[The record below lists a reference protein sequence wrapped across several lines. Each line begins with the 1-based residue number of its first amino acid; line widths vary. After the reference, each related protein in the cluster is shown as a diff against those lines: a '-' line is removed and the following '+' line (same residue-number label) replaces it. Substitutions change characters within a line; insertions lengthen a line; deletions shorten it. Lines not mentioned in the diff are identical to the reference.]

1 MADNNEMSIDTSFS
15 IQDTIELGAGS
26 QELLNGLL
34 EPETSTAKPEDITP
48 ITTTVEDNPITK
60 KTEVVDDKKQT
71 NTLASFLTD
80 GQEDEE
86 ETTTTDQTTITPVN
100 EHTQEEASQFE
111 LLSNDLL
118 KLGVFTQEEGE
129 EIPKTPE
136 EFLEKFS
143 SEKKKGAQE
152 IVENFIG
159 QFGED
164 YQNAF
169 DAIFVKGVDPKEYF
183 TTYNNI
189 VNFAELDLTQESNQR
204 KVVKQALLDQGYEED
219 EADAEVERIQGYGD
233 LEQVSQKHHKVL
245 VKKETKKLAEIEEN
259 SQRVLQQKAQIR
271 NQYISNVQ
279 SILEEK
285 VKTKDFDGIP
295 VNPKLASEVSD
306 YLLVDKWKTPSG
318 ETLSDFDR
326 EILDLKKPENHSKK
340 VKYALLLKLLEK
352 DPTLSTIQKAG
363 VTTSTN
369 KLFESVTRQTAKKPI
384 TTNTTQSAPWAN
396 LK

>member
-34 EPETSTAKPEDITP
+34 EPETQTAKPEDITP

-60 KTEVVDDKKQT
+60 QTEVVDENKST
-71 NTLASFLTD
+71 NTLASFLT
-80 GQEDEE
+80 GSKEEE
-86 ETTTTDQTTITPVN
+86 ETTTTEQTTQTPINN
-100 EHTQEEASQFE
+100 EEGEETSQFE

-143 SEKKKGAQE
+143 AEKKKGAQE

-169 DAIFVKGVDPKEYF
+169 DAIFVKGADPKEYF

-189 VNFAELDLTQESNQR
+189 VNFAELDLTQESNQKR
-204 KVVKQALLDQGYEED
+204 VVKQALLDQGYEED

-245 VKKETKKLAEIEEN
+245 VKKETKKLAELEEN
-259 SQRVLQQKAQIR
+259 SQRVLQQKAHIR
-271 NQYISNVQ
+271 NQYITNVQ
-279 SILEEK
+279 TILEEK
-285 VKTKDFDGIP
+285 IKAKDFDGIP

-306 YLLVDKWKTPSG
+306 FLLVDKWKLPSG

-326 EILDLKKPENHSKK
+326 EILDLKKPENHTKK

-363 VTTSTN
+363 VTTTTN

-384 TTNTTQSAPWAN
+384 TTNATQSAPWAN

>member
-34 EPETSTAKPEDITP
+34 EPETQTAKPEDITP

-60 KTEVVDDKKQT
+60 QTEVVDENKST
-71 NTLASFLTD
+71 NTLASFLT
-80 GQEDEE
+80 GSKEEE
-86 ETTTTDQTTITPVN
+86 ETTTTEQTTQTPINN
-100 EHTQEEASQFE
+100 EEGEETSQFE

-143 SEKKKGAQE
+143 AEKKKGAQE

-169 DAIFVKGVDPKEYF
+169 DAIFVKGADPKEYF

-189 VNFAELDLTQESNQR
+189 VNFAELDLTQESNQKR
-204 KVVKQALLDQGYEED
+204 VVKQALLDQGYEED

-245 VKKETKKLAEIEEN
+245 VKKETKKLAELEEN
-259 SQRVLQQKAQIR
+259 SQRVLQQKAHIR

-279 SILEEK
+279 TILEEK
-285 VKTKDFDGIP
+285 IKAKDFDGIP

-306 YLLVDKWKTPSG
+306 FLLVDKWKLPSG

-326 EILDLKKPENHSKK
+326 EILDLKKPENHTKK

-363 VTTSTN
+363 VTTTTN

-384 TTNTTQSAPWAN
+384 TTNATQSAPWAN

>member
-34 EPETSTAKPEDITP
+34 EPETQTAKPEDITP

-60 KTEVVDDKKQT
+60 QTEVVDENKST
-71 NTLASFLTD
+71 NTLASFLT
-80 GQEDEE
+80 GGEEQE
-86 ETTTTDQTTITPVN
+86 ETTTTEQTTQTPINN
-100 EHTQEEASQFE
+100 EEGEETSQFE

-143 SEKKKGAQE
+143 AEKKKGAQE

-169 DAIFVKGVDPKEYF
+169 DAIFVKGADPKEYF

-189 VNFAELDLTQESNQR
+189 VNFAELDLTQESNQKR
-204 KVVKQALLDQGYEED
+204 VVKQALLDQGYEED

-245 VKKETKKLAEIEEN
+245 VKKETKKLAELEEN
-259 SQRVLQQKAQIR
+259 SQRVLQQKAHIR
-271 NQYISNVQ
+271 NQYITNVQ
-279 SILEEK
+279 TILEEK
-285 VKTKDFDGIP
+285 IKAKDFDGIP

-306 YLLVDKWKTPSG
+306 FLLVDKWKLPSG

-326 EILDLKKPENHSKK
+326 EILDLKKPENHTKK

-363 VTTSTN
+363 VTTTTN

-384 TTNTTQSAPWAN
+384 TTNATQSAPWAN

>member
-34 EPETSTAKPEDITP
+34 EPETQTAKPEDITP

-60 KTEVVDDKKQT
+60 QTEVVDENKST
-71 NTLASFLTD
+71 NTLASFLT
-80 GQEDEE
+80 GSKEEE
-86 ETTTTDQTTITPVN
+86 ETTTTEQTTQTPINN
-100 EHTQEEASQFE
+100 EEGEETSQFE

-143 SEKKKGAQE
+143 AEKKKGAQE

-169 DAIFVKGVDPKEYF
+169 DAIFVKGADPKEYF

-189 VNFAELDLTQESNQR
+189 VNFAELDLTQESNQKR
-204 KVVKQALLDQGYEED
+204 VVKQALLDQGYEED

-245 VKKETKKLAEIEEN
+245 VKKETKKLAELEEN
-259 SQRVLQQKAQIR
+259 SQRVLQQKAHIR
-271 NQYISNVQ
+271 NQYITNVQ
-279 SILEEK
+279 TILEEK
-285 VKTKDFDGIP
+285 IKAKDFDGIP
-295 VNPKLASEVSD
+295 MNPKLASEVSD
-306 YLLVDKWKTPSG
+306 FLLVDKWKLPSG

-326 EILDLKKPENHSKK
+326 EILDLKKPENHTKK

-363 VTTSTN
+363 VTTTTN

-384 TTNTTQSAPWAN
+384 TTNATQSAPWAN

>member
-15 IQDTIELGAGS
+15 IQDTMELGAGS

-34 EPETSTAKPEDITP
+34 EPETQTAKPEDITP

-60 KTEVVDDKKQT
+60 QTEVVDENKST
-71 NTLASFLTD
+71 NTLAGFLT
-80 GQEDEE
+80 GGEE
-86 ETTTTDQTTITPVN
+86 EGETTTTEQTTKTPINN
-100 EHTQEEASQFE
+100 EEGEETSQFE

-136 EFLEKFS
+136 QFLEKFS
-143 SEKKKGAQE
+143 AEKKKGAQE

-169 DAIFVKGVDPKEYF
+169 EAIFVKGADPKEYF

-189 VNFAELDLTQESNQR
+189 VNFAELDLTQESNQKR
-204 KVVKQALLDQGYEED
+204 VVKQALLDQGYEED

-245 VKKETKKLAEIEEN
+245 VKKETKKLAELEEN
-259 SQRVLQQKAQIR
+259 SQRVLQQKAHIR

-279 SILEEK
+279 TILEEK
-285 VKTKDFDGIP
+285 IKAKDFDGIP
-295 VNPKLASEVSD
+295 MNPKLASEVSD
-306 YLLVDKWKTPSG
+306 FLLVDKWKLPSG

-326 EILDLKKPENHSKK
+326 EILDLKKPENHTKK

-363 VTTSTN
+363 VTTTTN

-384 TTNTTQSAPWAN
+384 TTNATQSAPWAN